1 MDQIMKNIIIVVL
14 SGIGMLISCHL
25 SKTSNAAP
33 DAEPQWMPWVIKYE
47 RGPCFGQCPVYEFY
61 LLEDNSG
68 LIEVKQNLLEPG
80 WYHADLDQEA
90 VHDILMDIE
99 PRSWWKEDISGLP
112 EIADLPS
119 MSMIYKHKDGLRRF
133 AVKGR
138 ISDPVSRV
146 FQKVEHLVR
155 ESRWTITTMRPLV
168 PDLPEPTDVIV
179 QLRDGVDVQVWMK
192 KYSTF
197 GIKLKKRV
205 APHQQYFVVTKHP
218 EMGSSNDFFQYL
230 KLDDEVVDAQWDEE
244 LSPR

>member
-1 MDQIMKNIIIVVL
+1 MAILVN
-14 SGIGMLISCHL
+14 SGCHL

-119 MSMIYKHKDGLRRF
+119 MSIIYKHKDG
-133 AVKGR
+133 
-138 ISDPVSRV
+138 
-146 FQKVEHLVR
+146 
-155 ESRWTITTMRPLV
+155 
-168 PDLPEPTDVIV
+168 
-179 QLRDGVDVQVWMK
+179 
-192 KYSTF
+192 
-197 GIKLKKRV
+197 
-205 APHQQYFVVTKHP
+205 
-218 EMGSSNDFFQYL
+218 
-230 KLDDEVVDAQWDEE
+230 
-244 LSPR
+244 

>member
-1 MDQIMKNIIIVVL
+1 MKKSILILVVGIL
-14 SGIGMLISCHL
+14 VNSGCHL
-25 SKTSNAAP
+25 SKTSKAAP
-33 DAEPQWMPWVIKYE
+33 DVEPQWKPWVIKYE
-47 RGPCFGQCPVYEFY
+47 RGPCFGQCPVYEFF

-90 VHDILMDIE
+90 VHDILTDIE
-99 PRSWWKEDISGLP
+99 PWSWWKQNIGGEP
-112 EIADLPS
+112 EIADLPA
-119 MSMIYKHKDGLRRF
+119 MSIIYKHKDGLRRC

-138 ISDPVSRV
+138 ISDQTSRL

-168 PDLPEPTDVIV
+168 PNLPEPTDVIV
-179 QLRDGVDVQVWMK
+179 QLKDGVDVQVWMK

-205 APHQQYFVVTKHP
+205 APNQQYYVVAKHP
-218 EMGSSNDFFQYL
+218 EMGSSNDFLQYL
-230 KLDDEVVDAQWDEE
+230 KLDSEVVGAQWDEE
-244 LSPR
+244 LAPR

>member
-1 MDQIMKNIIIVVL
+1 MKNSIL
-14 SGIGMLISCHL
+14 LLLAGILVSTSCHL
-25 SKTSNAAP
+25 SKTSTAAP
-33 DAEPQWMPWVIKYE
+33 EAEPQWEPWVIKYE
-47 RGPCFGQCPVYEFY
+47 RGPCFGQCPVYKFY
-61 LLEDNSG
+61 LLNDHSG
-68 LIEVKQNLLEPG
+68 LIEVKQNLMEPG
-80 WYHADLDQEA
+80 WYQADLDQED

-99 PRSWWKEDISGLP
+99 PQNWWKEDYSGLP

-133 AVKGR
+133 AVQGR
-138 ISDPVSRV
+138 ISDPVSRL

-155 ESRWTITTMRPLV
+155 ESRWTITTKRPV
-168 PDLPEPTDVIV
+168 DPDLPEPTDVIV
-179 QLRDGVDVQVWMK
+179 QLKEGVDVQVWMK

-218 EMGSSNDFFQYL
+218 EMGSANDFFQYL